1 LIDLKTKE
9 ITIFK
14 ELLIIIMTKLLY
26 LSLFLLT
33 NCSSPE
39 QNQLKTF
46 LALGDSYTIGE
57 SVEVNK
63 RWPNQLVSQ
72 ANATKTVFE
81 EAKIIARTG
90 WTTDELLA
98 AIGEEELL
106 PDYDL
111 VSLMIGV
118 NNQYRGRSPE
128 NFREEFLVL
137 LDKSIALSKKAEAGV
152 MVLSIPDWGVTPF
165 AFNRNKTQ
173 IAQEINLFNSIIQ
186 NACIEAGVAY
196 FDITP
201 ISRQAAVQPE
211 LVASDGLHPSS
222 TMYALWVAEVLP
234 FLTN

>member
-1 LIDLKTKE
+1 
-9 ITIFK
+9 
-14 ELLIIIMTKLLY
+14 MTKLLY

-137 LDKSIALSKKAEAGV
+137 LDKSIALSKKAETGV

-186 NACIEAGVAY
+186 NACLEAGGDY
-196 FDITP
+196 SENRIWWHIEWPSEIKTLTITVTTWLKENASSFR
-201 ISRQAAVQPE
+201 SRKRSGTE
-211 LVASDGLHPSS
+211 LTV
-222 TMYALWVAEVLP
+222 
-234 FLTN
+234 